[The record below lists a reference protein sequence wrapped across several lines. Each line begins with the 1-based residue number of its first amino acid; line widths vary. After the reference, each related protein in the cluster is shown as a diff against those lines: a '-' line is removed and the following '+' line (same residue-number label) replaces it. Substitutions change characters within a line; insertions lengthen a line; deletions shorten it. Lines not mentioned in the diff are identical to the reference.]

1 MLAPRSPHPTIKE
14 PHSSS
19 DHSNKDQFNKDQPN
33 NNQSRDDRSNN
44 SNSNS
49 NNKPEY
55 RLAVAL
61 AVFGMGAFSID
72 ALFNRAPSRIHDSPD
87 TLYSSPHLKQY
98 LLETFE
104 YVASALALT
113 TATAF
118 LVTKNLSK
126 ILPNLPNNKRNFKFT
141 YIFHPLFLLTSLTAV
156 YLTTNATLK
165 TPIENTN
172 KKHAFLAASAFAKGL
187 LISSTL
193 IFAPAL
199 FTRGLVYMAGIVGC
213 VSWVAAT
220 SRSDHYIYTG
230 APLLCGLSVSMLTVA
245 MPVIAPAGAVLTWY
259 QAGMLYAGVT
269 VFGGALLWDVR
280 KVLRNAQKVADGK
293 MERDVINEAVRVYL
307 DIVNLMP

>member
-1 MLAPRSPHPTIKE
+1 MLAPRSPHPAVTE
-14 PHSSS
+14 PHSATNG
-19 DHSNKDQFNKDQPN
+19 HPNKDHPN
-33 NNQSRDDRSNN
+33 NDHGRDDRSKSSNGSNN
-44 SNSNS
+44 NN

-72 ALFNRAPSRIHDSPD
+72 TLFNRAPSRIHESPD
-87 TLYSSPHLKQY
+87 TLYSSPQLKEY
-98 LLETFE
+98 LLETFK

-118 LVTKNLSK
+118 IVTKNLHR
-126 ILPNLPNNKRNFKFT
+126 ILPNLHKPNYKFT
-141 YIFHPLFLLTSLTAV
+141 YIFHPLFLITSLTAV
-156 YLTTNATLK
+156 YLTTNVTLK
-165 TPIENTN
+165 TPVENTN
-172 KKHAFLAASAFAKGL
+172 KKHAFLAASALAKGL

-193 IFAPAL
+193 VLAPAL
-199 FTRGLVYMAGIVGC
+199 FTRGLVYMGGIVGC

-230 APLLCGLSVSMLTVA
+230 APLLCGLAVSMLTVS

-269 VFGGALLWDVR
+269 VFGGALLWDVG
-280 KVLRNAQKVADGK
+280 KVLKNAQKVADGK
-293 MERDVINEAVRVYL
+293 LERDVVNEAVRVYL